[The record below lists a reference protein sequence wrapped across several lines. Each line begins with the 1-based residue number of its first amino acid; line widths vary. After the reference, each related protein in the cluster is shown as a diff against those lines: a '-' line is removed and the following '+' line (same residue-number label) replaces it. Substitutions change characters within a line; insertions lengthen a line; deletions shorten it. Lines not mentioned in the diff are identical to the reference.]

1 MTHRVVIGVTGGI
14 AAYKAAD
21 LVSPLRSLGCEIRV
35 AMTRA
40 ATRFVTPLTFASLTG
55 HSVLSDEFG
64 PEIDPS
70 IPHIAWA
77 RWADAVVV
85 APATADFLS
94 RLANGAADDSLTSLL
109 LALEPEKP
117 VVLAPAMNTVMW
129 ENAFVRANLER
140 IAAIGGARFSIVP
153 PIEKRLACG
162 EIGAGGLAA
171 VDEIVARVRE
181 ILRLGSGTTG
191 TRDVK

>member
-1 MTHRVVIGVTGGI
+1 MTHHLVIGVTGGI

-21 LVSPLRSLGCEIRV
+21 LISPLRALGVETRV

-55 HSVLSDEFG
+55 HSVLCDEFG
-64 PEIDPS
+64 PEIDPT

-77 RWADAVVV
+77 RWADAVVI
-85 APATADFLS
+85 APATADFLA
-94 RLANGAADDSLTSLL
+94 RVAHGAADDSLASLL

-117 VVLAPAMNTVMW
+117 VILAPAMNTVMW

-140 IAAIGGARFSIVP
+140 ITTIGGARFSIVP
-153 PIEKRLACG
+153 PVEKRLACG
-162 EIGAGGLAA
+162 EVGAGGLAPIE
-171 VDEIVARVRE
+171 EIVARVRAS
-181 ILRLGSGTTG
+181 LRIAL
-191 TRDVK
+191 